1 MKGESKPI
9 TNNRHQELARLCGV
23 LSNPSRI
30 SLLEKLASEGSCV
43 KDDFIDIDGL
53 SKFTVGMNLKYL
65 KKFEIINGN
74 LSSKKL
80 SYCIN
85 YKKIDELKSMFDEF
99 YERVN
104 KDRGNID
111 ANNGN
116 CINNK

>member
-1 MKGESKPI
+1 M
-9 TNNRHQELARLCGV
+9 
-23 LSNPSRI
+23 LSNPTRI
-30 SLLEKLASEGSCV
+30 SLLEKLACEGSCV

-74 LSSKKL
+74 LSSKNL
-80 SYCIN
+80 SYC
-85 YKKIDELKSMFDEF
+85 KKVDELKKMFDEF
-99 YERVN
+99 YERIN

-116 CINNK
+116 CINK